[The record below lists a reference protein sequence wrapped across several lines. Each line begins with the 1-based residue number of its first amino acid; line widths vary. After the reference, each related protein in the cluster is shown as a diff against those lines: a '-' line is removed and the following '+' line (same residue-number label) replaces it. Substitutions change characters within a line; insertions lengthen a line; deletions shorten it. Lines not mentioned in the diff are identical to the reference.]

1 MLFFMV
7 ISAAFLAGIVVNG
20 VLRNSI
26 QELIND
32 TEEMETTRNS
42 FLKQMKLRYKNCMRI
57 GHEIHN
63 TEAFAGKY
71 MEKYR
76 NYGISIHGYE
86 KIISVCSGLCVIGGV
101 VGAFYDRAHTMEFL
115 LLGFLAMYIV
125 NGLKRMLDIYGKK
138 RKITLNIVD
147 YFENKYYAVTKENQE
162 ENHEENKKT
171 QTMDKKVD
179 EETFSEEEK
188 RLIDDILREYLG

>member
-86 KIISVCSGLCVIGGV
+86 KIISVCSG
-101 VGAFYDRAHTMEFL
+101 
-115 LLGFLAMYIV
+115 
-125 NGLKRMLDIYGKK
+125 
-138 RKITLNIVD
+138 
-147 YFENKYYAVTKENQE
+147 
-162 ENHEENKKT
+162 
-171 QTMDKKVD
+171 
-179 EETFSEEEK
+179 
-188 RLIDDILREYLG
+188 